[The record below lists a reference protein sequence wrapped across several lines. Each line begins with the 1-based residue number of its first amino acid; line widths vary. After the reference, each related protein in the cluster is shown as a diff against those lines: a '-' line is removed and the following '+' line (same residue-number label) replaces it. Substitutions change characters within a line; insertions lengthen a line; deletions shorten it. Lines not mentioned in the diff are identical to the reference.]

1 MPRIVGTLLIQNT
14 QVLPEGD
21 DLATGANT
29 GIVIPVGIDGGKVKG
44 IAEANIEQFQ
54 DYSIDGGLVS

>member
-14 QVLPEGD
+14 QVLAQGNE
-21 DLATGANT
+21 LASGANT
-29 GIVIPVGIDGGKVKG
+29 GIVIPTGIDGGQVRG

-54 DYSIDGGLVS
+54 DYSIDGGTVS

>member
-14 QVLPEGD
+14 QVLPQGE
-21 DLATGANT
+21 DLSTGANT
-29 GIVIPVGIDGGKVKG
+29 GIVIPIGIDGGFVKG

-54 DYSIDGGLVS
+54 DYSIDGGSVI